1 MDRDKWDVLH
11 ERLTSKKFIR
21 NIIADGRL
29 YDESII
35 SGWELSQAEI
45 DEIVM
50 QSALE
55 IRKKMQNLRKLL
67 YYLQDEEITLAE
79 RRDQY
84 VNVICLLYEILEGR
98 EIDNAELEDIRHRAS
113 FYDAGSIRI
122 TLRPLYPECEDYVLM
137 YHARQVLDNVES
149 SILFSK
155 YLKEKKEEGQDGE
168 N

>member
-1 MDRDKWDVLH
+1 MDESKWDSLH

-21 NIIADGRL
+21 NIIVDGRL

-35 SGWELSQAEI
+35 RGWELSQEEI
-45 DEIVM
+45 DQIVM

-67 YYLQDEEITLAE
+67 YYLQDENVTLAE

-98 EIDNAELEDIRHRAS
+98 EIGAEELADIRYRAG
-113 FYDAGSIRI
+113 FYTEGSIRI

-137 YHARQVLDNVES
+137 YHGRQVLDSVES
-149 SILFSK
+149 SILFAK
-155 YLKEKKEEGQDGE
+155 YLKEKKEEGQDGK

>member
-21 NIIADGRL
+21 NIIVDGRL

-79 RRDQY
+79 RRNQY
-84 VNVICLLYEILEGR
+84 VNVICLLHEILEGR
-98 EIDNAELEDIRHRAS
+98 VIDNAELEDIRHRAS

-149 SILFSK
+149 SILFAK